1 MYPKNKHIICVDGF
15 KMSVQANES
24 AYCTPRITDAESYT
38 AVEVGYPSA
47 EESLLLPFAEE
58 SLLLPYAENLERP
71 TNTVYGW
78 VPTTVVALVC
88 AKHGGIVEGALP
100 PGVPTFTSAQCG
112 NA

>member
-38 AVEVGYPSA
+38 AVEVGYQSA
-47 EESLLLPFAEE
+47 EESLLLPFAED
-58 SLLLPYAENLERP
+58 LERP
-71 TNTVYGW
+71 TQTVYGW

>member
-24 AYCTPRITDAESYT
+24 AYCTPRIDDASSYT

-47 EESLLLPFAEE
+47 EESLLLP
-58 SLLLPYAENLERP
+58 YAENLERP
-71 TNTVYGW
+71 TKTVYGW

-88 AKHGGIVEGALP
+88 AKHGGIVEGGLP